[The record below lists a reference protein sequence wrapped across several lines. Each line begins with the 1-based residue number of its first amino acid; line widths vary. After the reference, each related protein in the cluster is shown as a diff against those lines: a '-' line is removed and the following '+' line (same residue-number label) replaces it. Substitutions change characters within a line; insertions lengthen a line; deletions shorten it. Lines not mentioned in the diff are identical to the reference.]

1 MLLAASAF
9 AFSPSTSST
18 PDAAGPLYSVVQ
30 DQLVESADGFGNGAG
45 GNAGSQGVRDCT
57 AGGCDNDKY
66 EDEQVV
72 LPWATPGIG
81 RRRRLSRQ
89 DVEGW
94 NAELVAALRNTT
106 ALASV
111 NHSRVNQYQL
121 AAALREIHFAGLQA
135 DD

>member
-72 LPWATPGIG
+72 LPWAT
-81 RRRRLSRQ
+81 SQ
-89 DVEGW
+89 SSKS
-94 NAELVAALRNTT
+94 NYS
-106 ALASV
+106 SV
-111 NHSRVNQYQL
+111 PKVQPQWR
-121 AAALREIHFAGLQA
+121 
-135 DD
+135 